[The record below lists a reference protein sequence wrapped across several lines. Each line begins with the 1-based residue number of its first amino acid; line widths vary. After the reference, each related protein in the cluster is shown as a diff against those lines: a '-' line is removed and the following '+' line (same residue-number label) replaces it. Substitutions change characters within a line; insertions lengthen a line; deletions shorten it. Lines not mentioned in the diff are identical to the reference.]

1 MSTEEYIFRM
11 SSSNNIV
18 KLNVI
23 NQLDALSEFHR
34 YFHGAVGATID
45 SAFWIHILVIVHT
58 RDNSVKRC

>member
-1 MSTEEYIFRM
+1 MQFPKIEKHHVSALSIEEYIFRM

-45 SAFWIHILVIVHT
+45 SAF
-58 RDNSVKRC
+58 